1 MTLTRVPGLLAYLA
15 ISTTL
20 PAQKATIREEP
31 QVITTYPFHGPNP
44 SPTRPGGQGVQ
55 QRIYPYFA
63 FDELTAKGA
72 DQTWNVVRIENPYI
86 QAFILPAVGGKLA
99 GAIEKTT
106 QNAFI
111 YYNHV
116 LKFRNISMRGP
127 WTSGGVEANFGIIG
141 HAPSTTTP
149 VDYLVRRNPDG
160 SVSCFVGA
168 MDLPS
173 RTEWRVEYRI
183 SPDKAYIEA
192 RSLWYNP
199 QPLDQS
205 YYVWMNVAEKAA
217 DDLELVLPGI
227 AWIGHNYNV
236 PSQPWPTGA
245 DGRNL
250 AFYRNHAGVGDGS
263 FFVQGRLKD
272 FSGGYWHNS
281 NFGYGHFALHE
292 EVPGQK
298 FFHWSLSRAGAIW
311 ENLLTD
317 RDGQYIEHQTG
328 RLLDQSDTGS
338 FAPYSVD
345 RWEELYFPYKKI
357 GPMVKAT
364 PYGALNV
371 RRDVNTLIV
380 SFCALQKLDEPLNVR
395 AAGRQV
401 FADRITLKPMEVYE
415 KRVPASVPAGQ
426 LRVDVG
432 DKLSYTD
439 DPNDGLLT
447 RPLTFRNYDATS
459 LEGLYQSA
467 ERDDRERRYESA
479 LQKYQACLERDPSN
493 LRALTRI
500 AGIYCRRAEYR
511 KGLEYA
517 RKALEYSMYD
527 AAASYIYG
535 ILSENTGNFADAK
548 ETLGWAARSMQF
560 RSAAYSE
567 LGAIYAIET
576 NYGRADEYLRR
587 SLDCDVHN
595 LRALQVLATVQRLSN
610 KPRQARETLARILEI
625 DPLNH
630 LAQFEQYLLDSAPA
644 SLKAFQSTIRG
655 ELPHETYLEIAA
667 YYRNL
672 HRDDD
677 AVRVL
682 GAAPEQATVRYW
694 QAYLLREKAPSESRR
709 ALDQASALSPY
720 LVFPFRAESIPV
732 FEWAVDAYPNDWKPC
747 YYLGLIYWG
756 MQRTADA
763 RKQFEAAGDR
773 PDYAPAYITR
783 AFLEKDAD
791 APRARADFER
801 AHALDPKDWRTAY
814 HLANFYTEQG
824 DHAKALVMA
833 TAAARQF
840 PDQDAVKVL
849 TARAY
854 LNNGRYQDCNSI
866 LVGAAILPFEGQS
879 DIHNLFV
886 ECLVSQAMVE
896 MKGGRYDQ
904 AIAHLHQSRDYPE
917 RLGTGAPADP
927 DYRVQDCLLMFCYRE
942 SRQDGPAAEAQA
954 RIASFADRRGT
965 ATTDAQKQQI
975 EDWYRTA
982 FRTQPESTAFQELLR
997 LIRGGMPRRR

>member
-1 MTLTRVPGLLAYLA
+1 MPGILALFA
-15 ISTTL
+15 IAASVHG
-20 PAQKATIREEP
+20 QQATIGEEP

-63 FDELTAKGA
+63 FDELTAKGT
-72 DQTWNVVRIENPYI
+72 DQTWNVIRMENPYI

-99 GAIEKTT
+99 GAIEKST

-116 LKFRNISMRGP
+116 LKFRDISMRGP
-127 WTSGGVEANFGIIG
+127 WTSGGIEANFGIIG
-141 HAPSTTTP
+141 HAPSTATP

-192 RSLWYNP
+192 RSLWYNT

-217 DDLELVLPGI
+217 DDLELVLPGT

-236 PSQPWPTGA
+236 PSQPWPTGD
-245 DGRNL
+245 DGRDL
-250 AFYRNHAGVGDGS
+250 AWYKNHAGGSDGS
-263 FFVQGRLKD
+263 FFVQGRLSD
-272 FSGGYWHNS
+272 FSGGYWHGS
-281 NFGYGHFALHE
+281 DFGYGHFAFHE

-298 FFHWSLSRAGAIW
+298 FFHWSLSRDGAIW

-317 RDGQYIEHQTG
+317 RDGQYVEHQTG
-328 RLLDQSDTGS
+328 RLLDQSDTGF

-345 RWEELYFPYKKI
+345 RWQELYFPYKKI

-371 RRDVNTLIV
+371 RRDDNDLVL
-380 SFCALQKLDEPLNVR
+380 SFCALQPIDEPITVR
-395 AAGRQV
+395 RAGKQV
-401 FADRITLKPMEVYE
+401 FTGRVTLRPMEVYE
-415 KRVPASVPAGQ
+415 KRVAASVPAGQ
-426 LRVDVG
+426 LRVDIG

-447 RPLTFRNYDATS
+447 RPLTFRNYDTSS

-467 ERDDRERRYESA
+467 ERDDRERKYESA
-479 LQKYQACLERDPSN
+479 LRKYETCLERDPSN

-500 AGIYCRRAEYR
+500 AGIYCRRADYR

-517 RKALEYSMYD
+517 RKALDYSMYD
-527 AAASYIYG
+527 PAANYIYG
-535 ILSENTGNFADAK
+535 ILSERLDNLPDAK
-548 ETLGWAARSMQF
+548 ETLGWAARSMEF

-567 LGAIYAIET
+567 LGSIYAIEG
-576 NYGRADEYLRR
+576 NLDRSAEYLRR
-587 SLDCDVHN
+587 SLEYDTHN
-595 LRALQVLATVQRLSN
+595 LRALEVLATVQRLS
-610 KPRQARETLARILEI
+610 KQPAKARETLARILEI

-630 LAQFEQYLLDSAPA
+630 LAGFEQHLLDATSA
-644 SLKAFQSTIRG
+644 SLQSFRSLIRD

-672 HRDDD
+672 RREDD
-677 AVRVL
+677 ALRVL
-682 GAAPEQATVRYW
+682 EAAPEQATVRYW
-694 QAYLLREKAPSESRR
+694 QAYLQRDTSPAQSRR
-709 ALDQASALSPY
+709 ALERASAMSPY

-732 FEWAVDAYPNDWKPC
+732 FEWAAAQSNDWKPT

-763 RKQFEAAGDR
+763 RKQFEVAGNR

-783 AFLEKDAD
+783 AFLEKDSD
-791 APRARADFER
+791 APRAEADYER

-814 HLANFYTEQG
+814 HLANFYMERG
-824 DHAKALVMA
+824 DHPKALAVA
-833 TAAARQF
+833 SDAARQF
-840 PDQDAVKVL
+840 PGQDAIKVL
-849 TARAY
+849 TARAD
-854 LNNGRYQDCNSI
+854 LNNGRYEDCNAV
-866 LVGAAILPFEGQS
+866 LAGAAILPFEGQG
-879 DIHNLFV
+879 DAHNLFV
-886 ECLVSQAMVE
+886 ECLASQAMKE
-896 MKGGRYDQ
+896 IKAGHYDQ
-904 AIAHLHQSRDYPE
+904 AIAHLNQSREYPE
-917 RLGTGAPADP
+917 RLGTGVPANP
-927 DYRVQDCLLMFCYRE
+927 DYRVQDYLLMFCYRE
-942 SRQDGPAAEAQA
+942 MRLESQAAEAEA
-954 RIASFADRRGT
+954 RITAFTARRRAAD
-965 ATTDAQKQQI
+965 AENQKQQV
-975 EDWYRTA
+975 EDWYRTV
-982 FRTQPESTAFQELLR
+982 FRTRPEYTALQELSL
-997 LIRGGMPRRR
+997 LVRGGTGRRR

>member
-1 MTLTRVPGLLAYLA
+1 MNVTRMSRLLVGFA
-15 ISTTL
+15 IAASVHG
-20 PAQKATIREEP
+20 QQATIREEP

-72 DQTWNVVRIENPYI
+72 DQTWNVVRMENPYI
-86 QAFILPAVGGKLA
+86 QAFILPAVGGKLV
-99 GAIEKTT
+99 GAIEKST

-127 WTSGGVEANFGIIG
+127 WTSGGIEANFGIIG
-141 HAPSTTTP
+141 HAPSTATP
-149 VDYLVRRNPDG
+149 VDYLLRRYPDG

-183 SPDKAYIEA
+183 YPDKAYIEA
-192 RSLWYNP
+192 RSLWYNT

-205 YYVWMNVAEKAA
+205 YYVWMNVAEKAT
-217 DDLELVLPGI
+217 DDLELVLPGA

-236 PSQPWPTGA
+236 PSQPWPTAA

-250 AFYRNHAGVGDGS
+250 AWYKNHAGVGDGS
-263 FFVQGRLKD
+263 FFVQGRLND
-272 FSGGYWHNS
+272 FSGGYWHGS
-281 NFGYGHFALHE
+281 DFGYGHFALHE

-317 RDGQYIEHQTG
+317 HDGQYIEHQTG
-328 RLLDQSDTGS
+328 RLLDQSDTGF

-345 RWEELYFPYKKI
+345 RWEEIYFPYKKI
-357 GPMVKAT
+357 GPMVKAN

-371 RRDVNTLIV
+371 RRDGGDLVLR
-380 SFCALQKLDEPLNVR
+380 FCALQTIDEPITVR
-395 AAGRQV
+395 AAGKQI
-401 FADRITLKPMEVYE
+401 FASRVALRPMEVYE
-415 KRVPASVPAGQ
+415 KRVPATVSAGQ
-426 LRVDVG
+426 LRVDIG

-439 DPNDGLLT
+439 DPNEGLLT
-447 RPLTFRNYDATS
+447 RPLTFHNYDTSS

-467 ERDDRERRYESA
+467 ERDDRERKYESA
-479 LQKYQACLERDPSN
+479 LRKYQTCLERDPSN

-517 RKALEYSMYD
+517 RKALDYSMYD
-527 AAASYIYG
+527 PAANYIYG
-535 ILSENTGNFADAK
+535 VISERLENLADAK
-548 ETLGWAARSMQF
+548 ETLGWAARSMAF

-567 LGAIYAIET
+567 LGSIYAIEG
-576 NYGRADEYLRR
+576 NLGRSSEYLRR
-587 SLDCDVHN
+587 SLEYDIHN
-595 LRALQVLATVQRLSN
+595 LRSLQVLATVQRLSN
-610 KPRQARETLARILEI
+610 EPLQARATIARILEI

-630 LAQFEQYLLDSAPA
+630 LAGFEQYLLDSTPA
-644 SLKAFQSTIRG
+644 SLQSFRSLVRD

-677 AVRVL
+677 ALRVL
-682 GAAPEQATVRYW
+682 EAAPEQATVRYW
-694 QAYLLREKAPSESRR
+694 QAYLQRDKSPAQSRR
-709 ALDQASALSPY
+709 TLDQASAMSPY

-732 FEWAVDAYPNDWKPC
+732 FEWAATQSNDWKPS

-763 RKQFEAAGDR
+763 RKQFDAVGDR

-783 AFLEKDAD
+783 AFLEKDSDSTRAGAD
-791 APRARADFER
+791 YER

-814 HLANFYTEQG
+814 HLAGFYAERG
-824 DHAKALVMA
+824 DHAKALAVA
-833 TAAARQF
+833 ADAARQF
-840 PDQDAVKVL
+840 PDQDAIKVL

-854 LNNGRYQDCNSI
+854 LNNGRYESCNSV
-866 LVGAAILPFEGQS
+866 LAGAAILPFEGQS
-879 DIHNLFV
+879 DTHNLFV
-886 ECLVSQAMVE
+886 ECLISQAMVE
-896 MKGGRYDQ
+896 MKTGHFDS
-904 AIAHLHQSRDYPE
+904 AIAHLNQSREYPE

-927 DYRVQDCLLMFCYRE
+927 DYRVQDYLLMFCYRE
-942 SRQDGPAAEAQA
+942 TRRQALAAEAQA
-954 RIASFADRRGT
+954 RISSFTAGRRAASAENQR
-965 ATTDAQKQQI
+965 QQV

-982 FRTQPESTAFQELLR
+982 FRTQPEHTALQALS
-997 LIRGGMPRRR
+997 LIVRAGTGGRRQ

>member
-1 MTLTRVPGLLAYLA
+1 MSGLLALFA
-15 ISTTL
+15 IAASIRGQL
-20 PAQKATIREEP
+20 ATIREEP
-31 QVITTYPFHGPNP
+31 QVVTTYPFRGPNP

-63 FDELTAKGA
+63 FDELTAKGT
-72 DQTWNVVRIENPYI
+72 DQTWNVVRMENPYI

-99 GAIEKTT
+99 GAIEKST

-127 WTSGGVEANFGIIG
+127 WTSGGIEANFGIIG
-141 HAPSTTTP
+141 HAPSTATP

-160 SVSCFVGA
+160 SVSCIVGA

-183 SPDKAYIEA
+183 APDQAYIEA
-192 RSLWYNP
+192 RSLWYNT

-217 DDLELVLPGI
+217 DDLELVLPGS

-245 DGRNL
+245 GGRNL
-250 AFYRNHAGVGDGS
+250 AWYKNHAGVGDGS
-263 FFVQGRLKD
+263 FFVQGRLND
-272 FSGGYWHNS
+272 FSGGYWHGS
-281 NFGYGHFALHE
+281 GFGYGHFALHE

-298 FFHWSLSRAGAIW
+298 FFHWSLSRDGAIW

-328 RLLDQSDTGS
+328 RLLDQSDTG
-338 FAPYSVD
+338 FLAPYSVD

-371 RRDVNTLIV
+371 RRDSNDLVL
-380 SFCALQKLDEPLNVR
+380 SFCALQKIDEAITVR
-395 AAGRQV
+395 AAGKQV
-401 FADRITLKPMEVYE
+401 FAGRIALRPMEVYE
-415 KRVPASVPAGQ
+415 QRVPASIPAGQ
-426 LRVDVG
+426 LRVDIG

-439 DPNDGLLT
+439 DPNDGLLA
-447 RPLTFRNYDATS
+447 RPLTFHNYDTSS

-467 ERDDRERRYESA
+467 ERDDRERKYESA
-479 LQKYQACLERDPSN
+479 LRKYQTCLERDPSN
-493 LRALTRI
+493 LRALARI

-517 RKALEYSMYD
+517 RKALYYSMYD
-527 AAASYIYG
+527 PAANYIYG
-535 ILSENTGNFADAK
+535 IISERLENLADAK
-548 ETLGWAARSMQF
+548 ETLGWAARSMEF

-567 LGAIYAIET
+567 LGSIYAIEG
-576 NYGRADEYLRR
+576 NLERSAEYLRR
-587 SLDCDVHN
+587 SLEYDAHN
-595 LRALQVLATVQRLSN
+595 LRALEVLATVQRLSN
-610 KPRQARETLARILEI
+610 QSAQARATIARILEI

-630 LAQFEQYLLDSAPA
+630 LAGFEQYLLDLTPA
-644 SLKAFQSTIRG
+644 SLQSFRSLIRD

-667 YYRNL
+667 YYRSL
-672 HRDDD
+672 RREDD
-677 AVRVL
+677 ALRVL
-682 GAAPEQATVRYW
+682 DAAPEQATVRYW
-694 QAYLLREKAPSESRR
+694 QAYLQRDKLPAQSRR
-709 ALDQASALSPY
+709 TLGQASAMSPY

-732 FEWAVDAYPNDWKPC
+732 FEWAATQSNDWKPS

-763 RKQFEAAGDR
+763 RKQFDAVGNH

-783 AFLEKDAD
+783 AFLEKDSD
-791 APRARADFER
+791 APRARADYER

-814 HLANFYTEQG
+814 YLANFYTEQV
-824 DHAKALVMA
+824 DHAKALDVA
-833 TAAARQF
+833 ADAARQF
-840 PDQDAVKVL
+840 PDQDAIKVL

-854 LNNGRYQDCNSI
+854 LNNGRYENCNAV
-866 LVGAAILPFEGQS
+866 LAGAAILPFEGQS
-879 DIHNLFV
+879 DTHNLFV
-886 ECLVSQAMVE
+886 ECLISQAMTE
-896 MKGGRYDQ
+896 MKAAHYDQ
-904 AIAHLHQSRDYPE
+904 AIAHLNQSRDYPE

-927 DYRVQDCLLMFCYRE
+927 DYRVQDYLLMFCYRE
-942 SRQDGPAAEAQA
+942 TGRQAQAAETQA
-954 RIASFADRRGT
+954 GIASFIVRRG
-965 ATTDAQKQQI
+965 ATIAENQNQQV
-975 EDWYRTA
+975 EVWYRGA
-982 FRTQPESTAFQELLR
+982 FRTRPEHTALQELS
-997 LIRGGMPRRR
+997 LIVRGGTGRRRQ